1 MADAHGGDGTPLG
14 FALGAAA
21 RKLAKFYARAL
32 ADGPVTPS
40 QLALL
45 RQLWIEDGQQLRL
58 LGVRAQLDATS
69 TTWLVDQLE
78 KAGYVER
85 RRTDPDRRIV
95 RVWLTGAGHLLEQ
108 TLAPEIDRWEAAIAE
123 TLAEQHTEAEIATF
137 QAVLAT
143 ILHTFPEG
151 DDLWAERAARWD
163 KRLDALKSFLESD
176 AASEGARDG
185 NDRTSDGSNR

>member
-1 MADAHGGDGTPLG
+1 MADANGGNDAPLG

-40 QLALL
+40 QLALV

-58 LGVRAQLDATS
+58 LSERAQLDATS
-69 TTWLVDQLE
+69 ATWLVDQLE
-78 KAGYVER
+78 QAGYVER

-95 RVWLTGAGHLLEQ
+95 RVWLTGAGQLLEK
-108 TLAPEIDRWEAAIAE
+108 TLAPEIARWEAAITE
-123 TLAEQHTEAEIATF
+123 TLAERHTAAEIATF
-137 QAVLAT
+137 RAVLAT
-143 ILHTFPEG
+143 MVHTFPEG

-163 KRLDALKSFLESD
+163 KRLDALKAFLESD
-176 AASEGARDG
+176 SMSEGAPDG
-185 NDRTSDGSNR
+185 HDRTSDGTDR